1 MSELQTAT
9 PSLPASREARS
20 DCGTIK
26 ALSDRIVEAQRPIRI
41 LDAIK
46 WDESVEARFVA
57 QGCRELP
64 EIDRDYYASRPLGF
78 DLEEKRREFQEI
90 ELEITR
96 ALGRLSPVGGIMRR
110 MCREYLNVL
119 RMLEARGTPD
129 FTLLSQELY
138 GSTNEAFHAGEPTLA
153 DLGERISHSLA
164 KINLSPLIGDL
175 QKDISGEEAIQSLGD
190 RLRVSMNGCGDK
202 VRVILDDGIV
212 ADAAAGS
219 DYIKIRKDAKF
230 DARELR
236 LLEVHEGWVHVG
248 TTLNGSEQPYCTFLS
263 KGTPSSTVTQEGLA
277 VLMEIFAFASFPA
290 RLHRLTNRIN
300 AVHMAEEGADFL
312 DVFRFHR
319 AQGLGDHD
327 SYVAAMRVFRG
338 SSPTAGPFTKD
349 ICYTKGFTLLYNFLR
364 FAVRAGKL
372 EAIPLLFCGKTVL
385 EDIRVLKHLLDEGLL
400 IPPTFVPPQ
409 FADMHGLTAWMCY
422 ADFLGTLNF
431 QKLETDYAELF

>member
-1 MSELQTAT
+1 MPDCHPPPPGA
-9 PSLPASREARS
+9 PASREARS

-46 WDESVEARFVA
+46 WDDSIKAAFLA
-57 QGCRELP
+57 NHGRELP
-64 EIDRDYYASRPLGF
+64 PVDREYYTSRPLAF
-78 DLEEKRREFQEI
+78 DDAEKRREFQDIEQEI
-90 ELEITR
+90 SR
-96 ALGRLSPVGGIMRR
+96 SLGRLSPVGGIMRR
-110 MCREYLNVL
+110 MCREYLTVL
-119 RMLEARGTPD
+119 RMLEARGTSD
-129 FTLLSQELY
+129 FSLLSKELY

-164 KINLSPLIGDL
+164 KINLSPLIGNL
-175 QKDISGEEAIQSLGD
+175 VRDIPGEEAIRNLGA
-190 RLRVSMNGCGDK
+190 RLRSSMNGCGDK

-219 DYIKIRKDAKF
+219 DYIKLRKEAMF

-248 TTLNGSEQPYCTFLS
+248 TTLNGSQQPYCTFLS

-277 VLMEIFAFASFPA
+277 VLTEIFAFASFPA
-290 RLHRLTNRIN
+290 RLLRLTNRIT

-312 DVFRFHR
+312 DVFRSHR
-319 AQGLGDHD
+319 DQGFDEHD
-327 SYVAAMRVFRG
+327 SYAAAMRVFRG
-338 SSPTAGPFTKD
+338 STPVLGPFTKD
-349 ICYTKGFTLLYNFLR
+349 ICYTKGFALIYNFLR
-364 FAVRAGKL
+364 FAVRSGKL

-400 IPPTFVPPQ
+400 VPPVFVPPQ
-409 FADMHGLTAWMCY
+409 FADMHGLTAWLCY

-431 QKLETDYAELF
+431 HKLETDYSELF